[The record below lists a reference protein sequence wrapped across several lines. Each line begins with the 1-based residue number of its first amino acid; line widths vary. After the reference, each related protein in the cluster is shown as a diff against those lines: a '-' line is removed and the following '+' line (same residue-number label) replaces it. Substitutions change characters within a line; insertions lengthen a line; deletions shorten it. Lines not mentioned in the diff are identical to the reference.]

1 MSPICWKSQ
10 SPVMAAAWDHAGR
23 SVVSVPTASFLL
35 FNTNTVVDNVEV
47 NTYGHVMVT
56 FPNPGGLS

>member
-1 MSPICWKSQ
+1 
-10 SPVMAAAWDHAGR
+10 MAAAWDRAGKP
-23 SVVSVPTASFLL
+23 VVSVPTASFLL

-56 FPNPGGLS
+56 LPNPGGLS